1 MDRATSCNLN
11 LSPSQRS
18 MESQSEDQ
26 SSGGFDVQER
36 HALEKRELALIVEQV
51 ELPGST
57 QMECHGVT
65 SITSA
70 VRREDFVFSPS
81 RFQYVFLMV
90 WKRTYLTNWPKQ
102 LLGAQG
108 GVDAAIGLAFKLGLY
123 GIEARREESRDG
135 LDWECWA
142 GTSNSKSPISHLVGS
157 K

>member
-18 MESQSEDQ
+18 MESQSEDDQ

-90 WKRTYLTNWPKQ
+90 WKRTYLTN
-102 LLGAQG
+102 
-108 GVDAAIGLAFKLGLY
+108 
-123 GIEARREESRDG
+123 
-135 LDWECWA
+135 
-142 GTSNSKSPISHLVGS
+142 
-157 K
+157 